1 MANLKDAF
9 IVRPLPESEEFI
21 ITIGNHLATE
31 EKFKSRKAAEMR
43 INKTDWNLVSALF
56 YALKEADKWDEE
68 NPEVIEQDK
77 EEE

>member
-31 EKFKSRKAAEMR
+31 EKFDFRQWSIFGLLE
-43 INKTDWNLVSALF
+43 VSM
-56 YALKEADKWDEE
+56 
-68 NPEVIEQDK
+68 V
-77 EEE
+77 